1 MQNIDSTSLQQGA
14 RAIREGKVA
23 ALTVAG
29 GQGTRLGFD
38 GPKGAFPISPVRE
51 KTLFQLFAEQI
62 RGTEARFDCR
72 IPWYIMTSA
81 TNDAATQDFFK
92 LHNFFSMRQEDVKF
106 FQQGLMPAFDSQG
119 KILLDQKSRISL
131 SPDGHGGT
139 LLALARTGML
149 EDMSRRGIEYV
160 SYFQVDNPLVICIDP
175 AIIGLHAVTKS
186 EMSSKAARK
195 ADDLERVGNF
205 VMEDGKLAVIEYS
218 DLPESLARQ
227 RNPDGSRRFDA
238 ANIAIHVL
246 SRTFIERLT
255 ADAGNFALPWHRA
268 AKKVPFV
275 NLETGQRIEP
285 TNINGIKLESFI
297 FDALPLAAH
306 PVLMETTRA
315 EEFSPVKNAEGVD
328 SVETA
333 KRDMNRRAARW
344 LTAAGWTLPRRS
356 DGEFD
361 GAFEISPLTGLSAED
376 FLSRRP
382 APRTVTPGST
392 LYLE

>member
-1 MQNIDSTSLQQGA
+1 MPSDLESRFSQCRDRLRAASQEQVLTFWPQLSPNEQANLLADVEKLPFSELAALSQLARTSNVTTVPTGLGPAVMTPMQNIRPTSLQQGA

-175 AIIGLHAVTKS
+175 AIIGLHAVTK
-186 EMSSKAARK
+186 
-195 ADDLERVGNF
+195 
-205 VMEDGKLAVIEYS
+205 
-218 DLPESLARQ
+218 
-227 RNPDGSRRFDA
+227 
-238 ANIAIHVL
+238 
-246 SRTFIERLT
+246 
-255 ADAGNFALPWHRA
+255 
-268 AKKVPFV
+268 
-275 NLETGQRIEP
+275 
-285 TNINGIKLESFI
+285 
-297 FDALPLAAH
+297 
-306 PVLMETTRA
+306 
-315 EEFSPVKNAEGVD
+315 
-328 SVETA
+328 
-333 KRDMNRRAARW
+333 
-344 LTAAGWTLPRRS
+344 
-356 DGEFD
+356 
-361 GAFEISPLTGLSAED
+361 
-376 FLSRRP
+376 
-382 APRTVTPGST
+382 
-392 LYLE
+392 